1 MKTTNQTIE
10 IKVKTN
16 LDEVIEKA
24 NQLKSLLKEVKE
36 LAASLDTSVSVE
48 NGLSKLKKSPVKSA
62 TSFEPEEIT
71 GNKLDVR
78 LSNEQNEEMAYATG
92 KIN

>member
-71 GNKLDVR
+71 GSKPDAR
-78 LSNEQNEEMAYATG
+78 LSDEQNEEMAYATG
-92 KIN
+92 KIS